1 MAAQSTLS
9 DRSRGRNPDASA
21 LPHRAHLN
29 AAKRV
34 PPTHTRLRIRLPHF
48 IALALC
54 LFLTSAARAQ
64 LQQNFIYTTGGAI
77 AIRNDTNGTISP
89 VNGSPL
95 FPLGFPAV
103 LDAKGRFLFAAG
115 NDSIHMYTVD
125 STTGLYGE
133 VNGSPF
139 ASPNTNGPILLATEP
154 TGTYLAVVNST
165 GLNPGESSVESFLI
179 DPAAETLTPVAG
191 SFLELVSSPVG
202 AAANPAFGKF
212 FVYLGPNPFSS
223 NMFYQEDGDLLT
235 YTIDPQTGLLGAET
249 GADGGSASHGRS
261 FGADPVGRFVVDG
274 QGQFSGVL
282 QVTAAAGTQSVLDTG
297 SGVFPQEIF
306 VGPGQ
311 HFVYATL
318 FTPPTTAV
326 HIYIVDTT
334 NWTLTEAPSS
344 PLPGFTSVSNLVAD
358 PTGQFVYSS
367 TAANQTRV
375 YSVDPSTGYFTEISN
390 SPFTAVGLGLPIAF
404 SVDLNSIQKEV
415 GPVATLTPPSLS
427 LGASN
432 IGVSAMAQAITL
444 SSTGDQGLAVN
455 VISVT
460 GANASEFGELDDCA
474 APTVLAPSH
483 SCSISILFTPAA
495 SGPRQAQL
503 TITDNAPGSPQSVN
517 LTGTGNGAPPPA
529 PAITFVPGTMNFPAT
544 NKAGSSAPS
553 SVTVTN
559 SGNAPLTISSV
570 LLGGN
575 NPGDFS
581 APSTNCIGASVAPGN
596 SCTVTEIFTP
606 AAEGARQATLTFTDN
621 ASGSPHS
628 INLTGTGL
636 ASNSSGP
643 VLRFAPAS
651 VNFSP
656 VTQGLA
662 SVPIS
667 VTINNPSSSPLHIS
681 GISAG
686 GNSPAD
692 FSNSVASCANAVVA
706 PNTACTISIT
716 FAPLSS
722 GPRSETIS
730 VTSDAPN
737 SPQVLNVIA
746 NAPAAF
752 TVTSPASALSAS
764 ISAGQTASFAIQLT
778 PGLDFDG
785 SIALTCTG
793 TPAHATCKAPSS
805 ITLNLGAPA
814 TLTVTVATSGTAL
827 LLPNIADRQPP
838 DTPMLP
844 LVLVYASILIF
855 ILIFYGTRKTNN
867 NIPEFLTHH
876 HAKDFR
882 VATAIG
888 LLLMAPALATLQ
900 GCGGGSTAA
909 PQSTSVVT
917 PAGTSVL
924 VITPT
929 ASNSAGQ
936 PLQLPPIKLTLVVH

>member
-1 MAAQSTLS
+1 MAAQPTLS
-9 DRSRGRNPDASA
+9 DLSRGMRSRTRAIPYFLAFAS
-21 LPHRAHLN
+21 LFFSN
-29 AAKRV
+29 AA
-34 PPTHTRLRIRLPHF
+34 H
-48 IALALC
+48 
-54 LFLTSAARAQ
+54 AQ

-77 AIRNDTNGTISP
+77 AIRNDTNGTLAP

-139 ASPNTNGPILLATEP
+139 ASANTNGPILLATEP
-154 TGTYLAVVNST
+154 TGTYLAVVNSA

-179 DPAAETLTPVAG
+179 DPSAETLTPVTG

-202 AAANPAFGKF
+202 AASNPALGKF
-212 FVYLGPNPFSS
+212 FVYLGPNPSSS
-223 NMFYQEDGDLLT
+223 NLFYQQDGDLLT
-235 YTIDPQTGLLGAET
+235 YAIDPQTGLLGAET
-249 GADGGSASHGRS
+249 GADGGNNSHGRS
-261 FGADPVGRFVVDG
+261 FGADPIGRFVVNG
-274 QGQFSGVL
+274 QGQFSGTL
-282 QVTAAAGTQSVLDTG
+282 QLTSATGVQSILDTG
-297 SGVFPQEIF
+297 SGVYPQEIF

-318 FTPPTTAV
+318 STPPTTAV

-334 NWTLTEAPSS
+334 TWTLTEAPSS

-358 PTGQFVYSS
+358 PTGQFVYAS
-367 TAANQTRV
+367 TAPNQTRV
-375 YSVDPSTGYFTEISN
+375 YSVDPSTGYFSEISN

-404 SVDLNSIQKEV
+404 SVDPNSIQKEV
-415 GPVATLTPPSLS
+415 GPVATLTPPALS
-427 LGASN
+427 LGSGN

-455 VISVT
+455 AIIVT

-474 APTVLAPSH
+474 VPTVLAPSH

-495 SGPRQAQL
+495 FGPRQAQL
-503 TITDNAPGSPQSVN
+503 TVTDNAPGSPQSVT
-517 LTGTGNGAPPPA
+517 LTGTGNGTPPPA

-544 NKAGSSAPS
+544 NKVSSSAPS

-559 SGNAPLTISSV
+559 SGNAPLTISSI
-570 LLGGN
+570 LLGGK
-575 NPGDFS
+575 NPADFS

-596 SCTVTEIFTP
+596 SCTITEIFTP
-606 AAEGARQATLTFTDN
+606 AVEGARQATLTFTDN

-662 SVPIS
+662 SVPTS
-667 VTINNPSSSPLHIS
+667 VTINNPSSAPLHIT

-692 FSNSVASCANAVVA
+692 FSNSIAACANATVA

-722 GPRSETIS
+722 GTRSEAIS

-737 SPQVLNVIA
+737 SPQILNVLA
-746 NAPAAF
+746 DAPAAF
-752 TVTSPASALSAS
+752 AITSPASALSTS
-764 ISAGQTASFAIQLT
+764 VNAGQTASFAVQLT

-785 SIALTCTG
+785 NISLTCTG
-793 TPAHATCKAPSS
+793 APAHATCQAPPS

-814 TLTVTVATSGTAL
+814 TLTITVPTSGTAL
-827 LLPNIADRQPP
+827 LLPKFANREPP
-838 DTPMLP
+838 TTPMLP
-844 LVLVYASILIF
+844 LALPCASVLIF
-855 ILIFYGTRKTNN
+855 ILIFVQTRKLNDR
-867 NIPEFLTHH
+867 IADSLTCSHW
-876 HAKDFR
+876 KDLR
-882 VATAIG
+882 SAPATAIA
-888 LLLMAPALATLQ
+888 LLLLASTLTALQ
-900 GCGGGSTAA
+900 GCGGGTTAA
-909 PQSTSVVT
+909 PQSSSVVT
-917 PAGTSVL
+917 PAGTSIL

-929 ASNSAGQ
+929 ANNAAGQ
-936 PLQLPPIKLTLVVH
+936 PLQLPRIKLTLVVH